1 MDFQFLPVK
10 YWASTGLILF
20 HGSWTPWVFTE
31 QPASISCYEATNQ
44 GWIWNRQKE
53 GGIRE
58 TVISRTAQGRL
69 SQQYSVLSEY
79 SPFFSPHAALAAVAL
94 SQGAAYTTS
103 H

>member
-1 MDFQFLPVK
+1 MLRSNKSGMDLKSAV
-10 YWASTGLILF
+10 
-20 HGSWTPWVFTE
+20 
-31 QPASISCYEATNQ
+31 
-44 GWIWNRQKE
+44 KE

-58 TVISRTAQGRL
+58 TVISRTAQARL

-94 SQGAAYTTS
+94 SQGAAHTTS